1 VSGSASGLTLVGASA
16 GSGKT
21 YRITEVVGDAVD
33 PNHAHAVSPEGL
45 VAVTYT
51 RKAAGELASR
61 IRKKL
66 VGQHAFEEAHLLP
79 LAYLGTV
86 HSVCLRLVQEFA
98 LDAGLSPKV
107 DVLSGDDQRWLR
119 QALEWGLRP
128 ELRARIEDLAA
139 RMELRK
145 DHRTGRH
152 DWLTPVQDI
161 MTLARSNRM
170 SPESLSAMAQRSA
183 DGLLSL
189 LPPPAADGDA
199 LDRALLVALEEAST
213 VLSRLDDG
221 LKNTKEARERVRT
234 ALRDAA
240 RGPLP
245 WPTWARLMRVQPAKK
260 LVPVVAPLVE
270 AARAGERH
278 PRLHADIRDLTSGVF
293 EAARFGLH
301 AYDAWKKHRRVVDYV
316 DMIDRALEL
325 LDHDQIAAELARRL
339 RLLVVDEM
347 QDTSPIQLALFARLH
362 RLVGRSTWVG
372 DRKQCIFEFAGADPA
387 LMEAVASWAAREGGS
402 SEQLGKNW
410 RSRPELVQACN
421 HLFGAAF
428 AQHGHS
434 VAEVSVD
441 ATRASKSGTLP
452 AFGVWSL
459 EAGNG
464 NQDATAIAEGVQRLL
479 ATPEETPIEDRE
491 TGTTRPLRPGDI
503 AILVGTNAEAARIT
517 AALARRGTSASVTRD
532 GLMTTPEGTLVRAA
546 LGYVLDPRD
555 TLSAAVIDALL
566 GFEGG
571 DPDEWLSKRLQAED
585 APRSKLHTRL
595 DELRSSLEAYSPAE
609 ALDAVMHAVDLVAL
623 CRRWPDPELR
633 VANIDALRA
642 LTAKYEER
650 CERLH
655 ESATLAGL
663 LRFLDE
669 AAERV
674 LIRDE
679 ERASDEQHVA
689 PEGGAVTIVTYH
701 KSKGLEWPV
710 VVLASL
716 DRAARRTVFEVTP
729 ETDRTTFDPEAALAG
744 RWIRYWP
751 SPFNIMTPLD
761 ERAARSQTGVALAER
776 EARERIRLLYVG
788 FTRARDHLILA
799 ARPGHTHMKTQWLDE
814 LRDADGAL
822 LVLPQSDD
830 GAGRTEIAIRGVGG
844 ELRVPARR
852 WVLAATE
859 PTRPALSL
867 ECTWFRKHEPTL
879 RENVGYWISPSS
891 ATGETSP
898 DAGTAEVARVGDR
911 LQLGRTPN
919 VEWNLVGDVV
929 HAFLAADER
938 GLSTEQRRARAGR
951 ILNAST
957 VRGAL
962 DEEASLIAGDQ
973 LRSWVEGMWPHAEWH
988 REYPIDAVIAAP
1000 PGARRIR
1007 GTVDLLLDT
1016 GDGIVI
1022 IDHKTF
1028 PGPSDKWAEKAIA
1041 YLPQMRAYSRV
1052 LSLAGRRMLGSW
1064 IHFPIGGGAVRV
1076 A

>member
-1 VSGSASGLTLVGASA
+1 MTGSASGLTLVGASA

-33 PNHAHAVSPEGL
+33 PTRADAVSPERL

-66 VGQHAFEEAHLLP
+66 VGQHAFQEAHLLP

-119 QALEWGLRP
+119 QALEWGLP
-128 ELRARIEDLAA
+128 LELRTRIEDLAA

-170 SPESLSAMAQRSA
+170 TPDSLSAMAQRSA
-183 DGLLSL
+183 DGLLAL
-189 LPPPAADGDA
+189 MPPQAADGDA
-199 LDRALLVALEEAST
+199 LDRALLIALEHAST
-213 VLSRLDDG
+213 ALSRVDDG
-221 LKNTKEARERVRT
+221 VKKTGEARETIRS

-260 LVPVVAPLVE
+260 LVSLVAPLIE
-270 AARAGERH
+270 AAGAVERH
-278 PRLHADIRDLTSGVF
+278 PGLHTDIRSLTFGVF
-293 EAARFGLH
+293 EAARFGLD

-325 LDHDQIAAELARRL
+325 LDHGPIAAELAQRL

-372 DRKQCIFEFAGADPA
+372 DRKQCIFEFAGADPT
-387 LMEAVASWAAREGGS
+387 LMEAVASWAAGEGGS

-410 RSRPELVQACN
+410 RSRPELVQACT
-421 HLFGAAF
+421 HLFAAAF

-434 VAEVSVD
+434 AAEVSVS
-441 ATRASKSGTLP
+441 ATRASTNANLP
-452 AFGVWSL
+452 PFGVWSL
-459 EAGNG
+459 DAGNG
-464 NQDATAIAEGVQRLL
+464 DEDAAAIAEGVQRLL
-479 ATPEETPIEDRE
+479 ATPEETPIEERE
-491 TGTTRPLRPGDI
+491 TGSTRPLRPGDI
-503 AILVGTNAEAARIT
+503 AILVCTNAEAARIT
-517 AALARRGTSASVTRD
+517 VALARRGMSASVSRD
-532 GLMTTPEGTLVRAA
+532 GLMTTPEGSLVRAA
-546 LGYVLDPRD
+546 LGYALDPRD

-566 GFEGG
+566 GFDGG
-571 DPDEWLSKRLQAED
+571 EADDWLARRLVSE
-585 APRSKLHTRL
+585 PSTPSTMHLRL
-595 DELRSSLEAYSPAE
+595 DELRSSLGAYSPAE
-609 ALDAVMHAVDLVAL
+609 ALDAVMHAIDLIAI

-679 ERASDEQHVA
+679 ERANDEQHVA
-689 PEGGAVTIVTYH
+689 PDGGAVTIVTYH
-701 KSKGLEWPV
+701 RSKGLEWPV

-716 DRAARRTVFEVTP
+716 DRAARRTVFEVSP
-729 ETDRTTFDPEAALAG
+729 ETDRTTFDSAAPLAG

-776 EARERIRLLYVG
+776 EARERVRLLYVG
-788 FTRARDHLILA
+788 FTRARDHLVLA
-799 ARPGHTHMKTQWLDE
+799 ARPGSRRMKTQWLDE
-814 LRDADGAL
+814 LRDKDGAL
-822 LVLPQSDD
+822 MVLPQSDD
-830 GAGRTEIAIRGVGG
+830 GAGRAEIVIRGDGG
-844 ELRVPARR
+844 ELRIPVRR
-852 WVLAATE
+852 WVLASTE
-859 PTRPALSL
+859 PTRATHTA
-867 ECTWFRKHEPTL
+867 ECTWFASREPTVQ
-879 RENVGYWISPSS
+879 ENIGYWISPSLTTDDS
-891 ATGETSP
+891 PSDTIAT
-898 DAGTAEVARVGDR
+898 EVARVGNR
-911 LQLGRTPN
+911 LPIGRAPN
-919 VEWNLVGDVV
+919 VEWSLVGDAV
-929 HAFLAADER
+929 HAFLGADDR
-938 GLSTEQRRARAGR
+938 GLSREQRRARAAR

-957 VRGAL
+957 VRGVLGEDAL
-962 DEEASLIAGDQ
+962 LLAGDQ
-973 LRSWVEGMWPHAEWH
+973 LRSWVARMWPDAQWH
-988 REYPIDAVIAAP
+988 REYPIDAVIGSP
-1000 PGARRIR
+1000 QGARRIR
-1007 GTVDLLLDT
+1007 GAVDLLLDT

-1022 IDHKTF
+1022 VDHKTF
-1028 PGPSDKWAEKAIA
+1028 PGPSEKWIEKALT
-1041 YLPQMRAYSRV
+1041 YLPQMRAYARV
-1052 LSLAGRRMLGSW
+1052 LSLAGRRLLGSW